1 MVTSVLE
8 PDVVGPRDD
17 PPRRRRIGY
26 LVPGLVFV
34 ALLVLLAIGL
44 TRDPTI
50 VPSPL
55 IGKPIPEFSL
65 QPLPG
70 RGDGLANADLANK
83 VSLVNVFASWCL
95 ACRDEHPLFMRLAA
109 EGILPIQGINYKD
122 RPEDAERWLAQ
133 LGDPYTRIGADRD
146 GRAAIEWGVY
156 GVPESFLVDQ
166 NGKILYKHIGAV
178 TPKALEETI
187 LPLVEELR
195 QEQ

>member
-1 MVTSVLE
+1 VVTSV
-8 PDVVGPRDD
+8 PDAGVADSRDD

-26 LVPGLVFV
+26 LIPGVAFV
-34 ALLVLLAIGL
+34 ALVVLLAIGL

-55 IGKPIPEFSL
+55 IGKHIPEFSL
-65 QPLPG
+65 PPLPG
-70 RGDGLANADLANK
+70 RTDGLSNADLANK

-95 ACRDEHPLFMRLAA
+95 ACRDEHPLFMEMQAQ
-109 EGILPIQGINYKD
+109 GILPIQGINYKD

-156 GVPESFLVDQ
+156 GVPESFLVDG
-166 NGKILYKHIGAV
+166 NGRIVYKHIGAV
-178 TPKALEETI
+178 TPQALKETI
-187 LPLVEELR
+187 LPLVEQL
-195 QEQ
+195 QQ